1 MFNPCDV
8 PGAANEVAT
17 YRDGPGPASRSVD
30 FARQSESV
38 TARAA
43 AVADCVQRI
52 RAEYFE
58 LPGLSLTARQV
69 QRLWNTDSE
78 TCQLA
83 LDMMVRDTFLRRTV
97 HRQYVRCDCCR
108 SCEPCE

>member
-1 MFNPCDV
+1 MTSK
-8 PGAANEVAT
+8 ALE
-17 YRDGPGPASRSVD
+17 RDRLD
-30 FARQSESV
+30 ESV
-38 TARAA
+38 SIPRAA

-58 LPGLSLTARQV
+58 LPGLSLTARQA

-83 LDMMVRDTFLRRTV
+83 LDRMVRDTFLRRTP
-97 HRQYVRCDCCR
+97 HAQYVRADWCR
-108 SCEPCE
+108 SCGSCE